1 MAYISLFGLERINQL
16 FERQV
21 LMIVRLQYH
30 FPHQPQ
36 QFAEFQVS
44 IQLRTQHYRV
54 DKEYD
59 LLLGLFALRPGN
71 RRGDDYV
78 PVVLEA
84 IKKSLERSQ
93 QGHEQGDAF
102 TTAQLFECITQTLRE
117 SYRRCRAAPCSDW
130 WTRMIG
136 RQLQHRLFPSH
147 LLEPVPHL
155 FV

>member
-16 FERQV
+16 FERQG

-54 DKEYD
+54 DKESD
-59 LLLGLFALRPGN
+59 QLLSLSALTAGNGRADDDVGLSCI
-71 RRGDDYV
+71 
-78 PVVLEA
+78 A

-136 RQLQHRLFPSH
+136 RQLQHRLFPSQ